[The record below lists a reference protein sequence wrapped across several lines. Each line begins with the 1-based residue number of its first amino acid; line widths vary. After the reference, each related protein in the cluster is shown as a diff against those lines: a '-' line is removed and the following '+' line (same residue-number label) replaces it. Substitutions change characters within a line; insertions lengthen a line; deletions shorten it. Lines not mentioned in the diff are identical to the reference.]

1 MLILK
6 YLETGTMLVISLMNI
21 QKNLNTHILFQI
33 EILASL
39 SHTHTKKNLKK
50 IIKLPFS
57 RFLTK
62 FEKQ

>member
-39 SHTHTKKNLKK
+39 SLTHTHTHTHKSKENNKTSLFQ
-50 IIKLPFS
+50 IPY
-57 RFLTK
+57 
-62 FEKQ
+62 

>member
-21 QKNLNTHILFQI
+21 QKNLNIHILFQI

-39 SHTHTKKNLKK
+39 SHTHTKKSKENNKTSLFQ
-50 IIKLPFS
+50 IPY
-57 RFLTK
+57 
-62 FEKQ
+62 